1 MLNINIY
8 RDILK
13 MLVPENYQDCFRI
26 IAARPYAEDFGIRIF
41 RKVSAMQKVLAEE
54 WNQNKWFYF
63 YQGFNI
69 SLDGRTISVSDNA
82 FEDSVLYN
90 ANDGRLNISLSAI
103 VGKNGSGKSS
113 MVDMMVRALN
123 NVAAA
128 TIGENVVF
136 NAAKHL
142 HFIENVY
149 FDIVY
154 FARGKFYC
162 LSIRDYM
169 VNIYNYIPDATTMQ
183 YLRDNGDSILKQKN
197 KKDVFLAPNKETKDK
212 LELLFYTIFL
222 NYSLFAYNYKDYI
235 GEKTSKKKLEA
246 LKQQNVYSENEE
258 DKYWISGIFHK
269 NDGYQTP
276 VVVQPW
282 RNCGSIDVDKENG
295 LAKERLMSMLFY
307 KDREN
312 APVKGKLP
320 KYPYRIINETL
331 AIVALKVEKH
341 KPYKKD
347 RIIKALGLEK
357 EENSCIFDNFDKLYQ
372 DIWSYWKKTYNLSL
386 SQDIQNSSAKN
397 YIVQK
402 TLKIIINY
410 KKYQDIRNHINN
422 PSYKSKEFKRMLDRL
437 HNDRSHVTAKLRRT
451 LCYLVL
457 KGDYIYQEQEIS
469 KLTDVDAWMAKS
481 MRRDEALSSELPPN
495 VEEDDLLPPPI
506 FDVDFILVNKEKV
519 NCDGEYD
526 EDDTRTMAGLSSG
539 EQQIA
544 YVLSNMMYH
553 LSNIDS
559 TFEDPDL
566 FCEGVRYEYVNVM
579 FDEVELYFHPD
590 LQRRFVSYL
599 MSALRNGSY
608 RHIKGVNVLLVT
620 HSPFVI
626 SDIPSTNI
634 LYMKRDETDP
644 ELDKTFAAN
653 IYDLLNQP
661 FFLEN
666 TIGEFAAKEIRELVG
681 TYRNGKKLNDSK
693 EGNNEERFKY
703 LTKIVGDDYLSRVVK
718 KMYNRLYCQDETDE
732 ISR

>member
-1 MLNINIY
+1 
-8 RDILK
+8 
-13 MLVPENYQDCFRI
+13 
-26 IAARPYAEDFGIRIF
+26 
-41 RKVSAMQKVLAEE
+41 
-54 WNQNKWFYF
+54 
-63 YQGFNI
+63 
-69 SLDGRTISVSDNA
+69 
-82 FEDSVLYN
+82 
-90 ANDGRLNISLSAI
+90 
-103 VGKNGSGKSS
+103 
-113 MVDMMVRALN
+113 
-123 NVAAA
+123 
-128 TIGENVVF
+128 
-136 NAAKHL
+136 
-142 HFIENVY
+142 
-149 FDIVY
+149 
-154 FARGKFYC
+154 
-162 LSIRDYM
+162 
-169 VNIYNYIPDATTMQ
+169 
-183 YLRDNGDSILKQKN
+183 
-197 KKDVFLAPNKETKDK
+197 
-212 LELLFYTIFL
+212 
-222 NYSLFAYNYKDYI
+222 
-235 GEKTSKKKLEA
+235 
-246 LKQQNVYSENEE
+246 
-258 DKYWISGIFHK
+258 
-269 NDGYQTP
+269 
-276 VVVQPW
+276 
-282 RNCGSIDVDKENG
+282 
-295 LAKERLMSMLFY
+295 
-307 KDREN
+307 
-312 APVKGKLP
+312 
-320 KYPYRIINETL
+320 
-331 AIVALKVEKH
+331 
-341 KPYKKD
+341 
-347 RIIKALGLEK
+347 
-357 EENSCIFDNFDKLYQ
+357 
-372 DIWSYWKKTYNLSL
+372 
-386 SQDIQNSSAKN
+386 
-397 YIVQK
+397 
-402 TLKIIINY
+402 
-410 KKYQDIRNHINN
+410 
-422 PSYKSKEFKRMLDRL
+422 MLDRL

-469 KLTDVDAWMAKS
+469 KLADVDAWMAKS

-506 FDVDFILVNKEKV
+506 FDVAFILVNKEKV

-681 TYRNGKKLNDSK
+681 TYHNGKKLNDSK